1 MGRNPRSMIKTIL
14 FAVAVGGIVLA
25 GCGDMGKPDVSEA
38 EQKRFANPIKEPPP
52 EAGGPPATSGDKG
65 GASTGSGG

>member
-1 MGRNPRSMIKTIL
+1 MGRNPRSMIKTL
-14 FAVAVGGIVLA
+14 LLTVAVGGFVLA

-52 EAGGPPATSGDKG
+52 EAGGPPPTSVDKG
-65 GASTGSGG
+65 GANPGSGG

>member
-1 MGRNPRSMIKTIL
+1 MIKGFL
-14 FAVAVGGIVLA
+14 FAILLGGLVLA
-25 GCGDMGKPDVSEA
+25 GCGDMGKPEVSDA

-65 GASTGSGG
+65 GASPGSGG

>member
-1 MGRNPRSMIKTIL
+1 MGRDARSMIKHFI
-14 FAVAVGGIVLA
+14 FAVVVGGFVLA
-25 GCGDMGKPDVSEA
+25 GCGDMGKPEVSDA
-38 EQKRFANPIKEPPP
+38 EQKRFANPIKEPPA